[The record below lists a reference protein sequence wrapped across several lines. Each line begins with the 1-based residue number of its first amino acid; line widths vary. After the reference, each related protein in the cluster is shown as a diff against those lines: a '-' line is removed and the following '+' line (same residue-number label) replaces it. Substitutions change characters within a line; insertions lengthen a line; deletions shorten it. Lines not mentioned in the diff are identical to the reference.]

1 MYFGALKAL
10 NDPLSVDNEA
20 LLINIE
26 KGLANMH
33 ATDKSD
39 KSSALARLSQPQGPF
54 RASIAWFSEHR

>member
-1 MYFGALKAL
+1 MKSTRKKQYVLFNFQKIEL
-10 NDPLSVDNEA
+10 D
-20 LLINIE
+20 NIE

>member
-1 MYFGALKAL
+1 MFCSIFENVEL
-10 NDPLSVDNEA
+10 D
-20 LLINIE
+20 NIE

-39 KSSALARLSQPQGPF
+39 KSSALARLSEPQGPF